1 MRPLPQIPEWVL
13 LEHQVAQILTNQELH
28 GWYFDELAAWKLAS
42 TLRKQ
47 LEETHQLL
55 RNRYPY
61 VAGSVFTP
69 KRDNRTQ
76 GYVKGTGYSEKH
88 EHCGVLIEVQ
98 QCSFTRLK
106 ELNPTSRDHIS
117 WILQTHHGWT
127 PTQLTATGKPI
138 IDEIVLREMAASGGP
153 SIALEFL
160 KCLNITKSLGMISE
174 GVNAWLKLFT
184 TAKRIHHH
192 CSVQAVTHRCIHR
205 NPNLAQCKSDDEFRK
220 LFTATPGQIM
230 VGADLSGI
238 ELRML
243 AHYLG
248 RWSNNFRDT
257 LLNGDIHQVNADKV
271 GVSRRQIKTI
281 SYAFIYGAGNQK
293 IGLSYDPLL
302 SEDKAKEKGKE
313 IREAFVSAI
322 DGLSELLE
330 AIKAK
335 SKEGY
340 IGSIDG
346 RFIKVDSPH
355 KALNMLLQS
364 SAAVIAKRWMVIN
377 NETIKQTGLCASQLA
392 FIHDE
397 LQFECSPEHAVDL
410 SASLVYSAAAA
421 GEYYNLRVPI
431 EAEAKQ
437 GRNWSEVH

>member
-28 GWYFDELAAWKLAS
+28 GWHFDERSAWELAS
-42 TLRKQ
+42 SLRKK

-55 RNRYPY
+55 RDRYPF
-61 VAGSVFTP
+61 VAGSLFTP
-69 KRDNRTQ
+69 KRDNRTT
-76 GYVKGTGYSEKH
+76 GYVKGAP
-88 EHCGVLIEVQ
+88 
-98 QCSFTRLK
+98 FTRLK
-106 ELNPTSRDHIS
+106 ETNITSRDHIA
-117 WILQTHHGWT
+117 WILQTHHGWE
-127 PTQLTATGKPI
+127 PTQMTATLKPI
-138 IDEIVLREMAASGGP
+138 IDETVLKEMAASGGP

-160 KCLNITKSLGMISE
+160 KCLDITKSLGMISE
-174 GVNAWLKLFT
+174 GTNAWLKLCT
-184 TAKRIHHH
+184 TANRIHHH
-192 CSVQAVTHRCIHR
+192 CSVATVTHRCAHR

-220 LFTATPGQIM
+220 LFTASPGQVM

-248 RWSNNFRDT
+248 RWSDNFRDT

-302 SEDKAKEKGKE
+302 NETQAKKKGKE

-330 AIKAK
+330 AIKKK

-340 IGSIDG
+340 IKSIDG

-377 NETIKQTGLCASQLA
+377 QDTIKQTGLCASQLA

-397 LQFECSPEHAVDL
+397 LQFECSPEHAADL
-410 SASLVYSAAAA
+410 CTSLVFSSQSA
-421 GEYYNLRVPI
+421 GEYYKLRVPI
-431 EAEAKQ
+431 TSEAKQ
-437 GRNWSEVH
+437 GADWSEVH

>member
-1 MRPLPQIPEWVL
+1 MRPLPQIPEWVK
-13 LEHQVAQILTNQELH
+13 LEHQVAQILTKQELH
-28 GWYFDELAAWKLAS
+28 GWYFDERAAWKLAS
-42 TLRKQ
+42 SLRKE

-55 RNRYPY
+55 RNRYPF
-61 VAGSVFTP
+61 VAGSIFTP
-69 KRDNRTQ
+69 KRNNRTQ
-76 GYVKGTGYSEKH
+76 GYVEGAP
-88 EHCGVLIEVQ
+88 
-98 QCSFTRLK
+98 FTRLK
-106 ELNPTSRDHIS
+106 ELNPTSRDHIA
-117 WILQTHHGWT
+117 WILKTHHGWK
-127 PTQLTATGKPI
+127 PTQMTTTGKPI
-138 IDEIVLREMAASGGP
+138 IDETVLKEMAASGGP

-160 KCLNITKSLGMISE
+160 KCLDITKSLGMISE
-174 GVNAWLKLFT
+174 GTNAWLKLCT
-184 TAKRIHHH
+184 TANRIHHH
-192 CSVQAVTHRCIHR
+192 CSVATVTHRCAHR

-220 LFTATPGQIM
+220 LFTASPGQIM

-293 IGLSYDPLL
+293 IGMSYDPLL
-302 SEDKAKEKGKE
+302 NETQAKKKGKE

-322 DGLSELLE
+322 DGLSELLA
-330 AIKAK
+330 AIKEA
-335 SKEGY
+335 SKKGY
-340 IGSIDG
+340 IKSIDG
-346 RFIKVDSPH
+346 RHIIVDSPH

-364 SAAVIAKRWMVIN
+364 SAAVIAKRWLVIT

-397 LQFECSPEHAVDL
+397 LQYECAPEQAADL
-410 SASLVYSAAAA
+410 STSLVLSSLSA
-421 GEYYNLRVPI
+421 GEYYNLRIPI

-437 GRNWSEVH
+437 GGNWSEVH